1 MILLVEDDQKLAAV
15 VIEFLEGKGFQLAHE
30 SNGFQAARRIVSEQP
45 DLVILDLLLPGL
57 NGIDVC
63 RHTRSEYPGPILMLT
78 ALSQEGDEVAGL
90 EVGAD
95 DYLVKPVRPR
105 VLLARIQALL
115 RRTSH
120 QPISDHQPISAADR
134 SKELELLS
142 LGKLEIDR
150 SARAAYLGRQ
160 LLELTT
166 SEFELLEYLERR
178 AGQVVSR
185 EQICRDLRG
194 VEWDGLD
201 RSIDLRVTRLRR
213 KLGDGGKHPKLIKS
227 IRGEGYLMAV
237 RR

>member
-30 SNGFQAARRIVSEQP
+30 SNGFKAARRIVSEQP

-57 NGIDVC
+57 NGIEVC
-63 RHTRSEYPGPILMLT
+63 RQTRSEYLGPILMLT

-95 DYLVKPVRPR
+95 DYLAKPVRPR

-120 QPISDHQPISAADR
+120 QPISAADR
-134 SKELELLS
+134 STELELLG

-150 SARAAYLGRQ
+150 STRAAYLGRQ
-160 LLELTT
+160 LLELTA

-185 EQICRDLRG
+185 EEICRDLRG

>member
-1 MILLVEDDQKLAAV
+1 MILLVEDDQRLAAV

-30 SNGFQAARRIVSEQP
+30 SDGFEAKRRIVSEQP

-57 NGIDVC
+57 NGIEVC
-63 RHTRSEYPGPILMLT
+63 RHARSEYPGPILMLT

-95 DYLVKPVRPR
+95 DYLAKPVRPR

-120 QPISDHQPISAADR
+120 RPITAADR
-134 SKELELLS
+134 PTELEPLS

-150 SARAAYLGRQ
+150 SARAAYLGQR

-166 SEFELLEYLERR
+166 SEFELLEYLARR

-185 EQICRDLRG
+185 EQIYRELRG

-213 KLGDGGKHPKLIKS
+213 KLGDGGKHPTLIKS

>member
-15 VIEFLEGKGFQLAHE
+15 VTEFLEGRGFQVAHE
-30 SNGFQAARRIVSEQP
+30 SNGFQAAKRIVAEQP

-57 NGIDVC
+57 NGIEVC

-78 ALSQEGDEVAGL
+78 ALGDEGDEVAGL

-95 DYLVKPVRPR
+95 DYLAKPVRPR
-105 VLLARIQALL
+105 VLLARVQALL
-115 RRTSH
+115 RRTMSN
-120 QPISDHQPISAADR
+120 QPLSTTDR
-134 SKELELLS
+134 SMELELLG
-142 LGKLEIDR
+142 LGKLKIDR
-150 SARAAYLGRQ
+150 SARAAYLDQQ

-166 SEFELLEYLERR
+166 SEFELLEYLARR

-194 VEWDGLD
+194 IEWDGLD
-201 RSIDLRVTRLRR
+201 RSIDIRVTRLRR
-213 KLGDGGKHPKLIKS
+213 KLGDGGRHPKVIKS